1 MQVKEVKWIALICN
15 NSKWWGRSK
24 RINSRWCKWLCSRRR
39 AGIRSG
45 LISVVCKIRLPC
57 NNTATLLMVIRWGTI
72 RDTCKVTMQM
82 NRRQRL
88 GRKVK
93 LFLRL
98 KKVKAKISRVKIAVS
113 RKLQQ
118 RKTTVK
124 IPNLTLMTVNQ
135 PQRALNRKGLKY
147 SISANPV
154 NPIPLV

>member
-15 NSKWWGRSK
+15 NYKWWDRSK

-72 RDTCKVTMQM
+72 QDKCKVTMQM

-88 GRKVK
+88 GQKVK
-93 LFLRL
+93 LFPRL
-98 KKVKAKISRVKIAVS
+98 KKVKAKISGVAIAAS
-113 RKLQQ
+113 KNLKQ
-118 RKTTVK
+118 RKTTLK
-124 IPNLTLMTVNQ
+124 TPNLTLMTVNQ
-135 PQRALNRKGLKY
+135 PQRAPNRKGLKY
-147 SISANPV
+147 SMSANPV